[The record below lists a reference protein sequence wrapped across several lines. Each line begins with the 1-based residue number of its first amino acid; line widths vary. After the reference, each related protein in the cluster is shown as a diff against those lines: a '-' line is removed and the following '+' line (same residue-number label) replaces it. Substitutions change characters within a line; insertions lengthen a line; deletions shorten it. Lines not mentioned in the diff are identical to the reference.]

1 MKKQLPDDW
10 KSTLRAEIDDALKN
24 HMGPKKRTAFAD
36 VAVSWAS
43 FMRAGLIA
51 SAPEPRR
58 MRRQLKSALTGL
70 QAACAALTSEK
81 NPKHPSAI
89 MPESLSND
97 FAEILVTCKLSERGT
112 RMVGPNFP
120 ERPMWDG
127 TLHPVSVRA
136 MLEEI
141 IAATSEVRDDLKGV
155 RPNPQAR
162 AVRDHLRGLA
172 IAYWK
177 TTGREPMSTPGGHF
191 FRCARAVCL
200 AAGCRGM
207 TNADLVAA
215 LHELPDPASG

>member
-1 MKKQLPDDW
+1 MKNQQPDDW
-10 KSTLRAEIDDALKN
+10 KATLRAEIEDALT
-24 HMGPKKRTAFAD
+24 GYVAAQKREAFAN
-36 VAVSWAS
+36 VAVSWAP
-43 FMRAGLIA
+43 FMRTGLMT

-58 MRRQLKSALTGL
+58 MRKQLKSALPGL

-89 MPESLSND
+89 MPESFSNH

-120 ERPMWDG
+120 ERPRWDG

-141 IAATSEVRDDLKGV
+141 IAATREVRDDLKRVGPGS
-155 RPNPQAR
+155 RAR
-162 AVRDHLRGLA
+162 ALRDYLHGLA
-172 IAYWK
+172 DAYWK
-177 TTGREPMSTPGGHF
+177 TTGRKPTSTPGGHF

-200 AAGCRGM
+200 AAGRRGL
-207 TNADLVAA
+207 TSADLVAA
-215 LHELPDPASG
+215 LHELPNPASG